1 MIRVRGRGLQER
13 PELAAAAAAR
23 PPEPRGRRDVRF
35 REGAVSAAVYAR
47 EDLAGDVAFD
57 GPLVV
62 EQLDSTTVV
71 PPGWRLSV
79 DARGNLRLTA

>member
-1 MIRVRGRGLQER
+1 VREI
-13 PELAAAAAAR
+13 
-23 PPEPRGRRDVRF
+23 RF
-35 REGAVSAAVYAR
+35 REGSFRAAVYAR
-47 EDLAGDVAFD
+47 DDLGAEAAFD

-79 DARGNLRLTA
+79 DERGNLRLRDAS